1 MANKDI
7 NIVLIDEITLTLS
20 RYFKQVIF
28 IFVKT

>member
-7 NIVLIDEITLTLS
+7 NIVLIDEITLALS